1 MKNCLTRNR
10 RTALAFLYCVLV
22 VLPTALMAETP
33 GSMLNKLAV
42 PDNATLE
49 IVTTDALHNGAP
61 IAMATLT
68 SPDSVDS
75 VLAFYRNLW
84 NDGDEEIPG
93 HIESAY
99 DNQQLISRLRDG
111 MNIVIQLQK
120 NSDEPASGFVSVLAL
135 NAPRVTEDHGAF
147 SDLELLSSNRSVDGA
162 DTSWIRVYASS
173 SSGSRTHEIYRQ
185 RLLADGWHVLADNEL
200 EGAWVTQLGRDNT
213 RLEVSFLDSREYA
226 SVVVAHQVVSK

>member
-1 MKNCLTRNR
+1 MTNCFIRNR
-10 RTALAFLYCVLV
+10 RTVLASLCCVLAM
-22 VLPTALMAETP
+22 LPTALIAGTP
-33 GSMLNKLAV
+33 GSVLNKLAV

-68 SPDSVDS
+68 SPESADS

-84 NDGDEEIPG
+84 NDGDEKLPG

-99 DNQQLISRLRDG
+99 DNHQLISRLQDG
-111 MNIVIQLQK
+111 MNIVIQFEK
-120 NSDEPASGFVSVLAL
+120 NSDEIASGFVSVLAL

-147 SDLELLSSNRSVDGA
+147 SDLESLSSNRSVDGA
-162 DTSWIRVYASS
+162 DTSWIRVYASP
-173 SSGSRTHEIYRQ
+173 SSGSRTHKIYLK
-185 RLLADGWHVLADNEL
+185 RLTAIGWHVLADNEV
-200 EGAWVTQLGRDNT
+200 EGAWVTQLGRDNM
-213 RLEVSFLDSREYA
+213 RLEVSFLESREFA